1 MGASDPG
8 QVRRSFGQVNGRT
21 LFVGKKMTDKDTVAT
36 VASEAVRAIRGMNAL
51 LKDYSGTAL
60 AHLYELQETETIRL
74 IVGAQPLIPP
84 MPDGLLKF
92 KTSGIKEYKKFFFAS
107 VLAAWWFTRTVAVF
121 DKEMVEELLTTEQV
135 DLQISVSQFAR
146 FLGNPVL
153 IPFEKPYESGEFEIL
168 GCMIGFFEWGMDY
181 QFPSGK
187 KVKQSQIMFLPLLR
201 KKATG
206 EVNFSIG
213 APTLQRE
220 SSLDPTY
227 NLSKIFEVLK
237 TRSNFTGFGLYQH
250 ELFSKLAYLMTK
262 TPDVNRCMSVSVP
275 EVVRRRRKPSTI
287 FAPEKP
293 RMMELGEHFGNAVRQ
308 YKEAVASSSSAF
320 RGTVRPHIR
329 RAHWHTFLIG
339 KGREGAEVKWFP
351 PIFVKSADLSG
362 N

>member
-1 MGASDPG
+1 
-8 QVRRSFGQVNGRT
+8 
-21 LFVGKKMTDKDTVAT
+21 
-36 VASEAVRAIRGMNAL
+36 
-51 LKDYSGTAL
+51 
-60 AHLYELQETETIRL
+60 
-74 IVGAQPLIPP
+74 
-84 MPDGLLKF
+84 
-92 KTSGIKEYKKFFFAS
+92 
-107 VLAAWWFTRTVAVF
+107 
-121 DKEMVEELLTTEQV
+121 
-135 DLQISVSQFAR
+135 
-146 FLGNPVL
+146 
-153 IPFEKPYESGEFEIL
+153 
-168 GCMIGFFEWGMDY
+168 
-181 QFPSGK
+181 
-187 KVKQSQIMFLPLLR
+187 MFLPLLR

-237 TRSNFTGFGLYQH
+237 TRSNFTGFGLYQP

-339 KGREGAEVKWFP
+339 KGREGAEVKWVP

>member
-1 MGASDPG
+1 
-8 QVRRSFGQVNGRT
+8 
-21 LFVGKKMTDKDTVAT
+21 MTDKDTVAT

-213 APTLQRE
+213 SPTLQRE

-237 TRSNFTGFGLYQH
+237 TRSNFTDSVCINTN
-250 ELFSKLAYLMTK
+250 FS
-262 TPDVNRCMSVSVP
+262 
-275 EVVRRRRKPSTI
+275 PS
-287 FAPEKP
+287 
-293 RMMELGEHFGNAVRQ
+293 L
-308 YKEAVASSSSAF
+308 
-320 RGTVRPHIR
+320 
-329 RAHWHTFLIG
+329 LI
-339 KGREGAEVKWFP
+339 
-351 PIFVKSADLSG
+351 
-362 N
+362 

>member
-1 MGASDPG
+1 
-8 QVRRSFGQVNGRT
+8 
-21 LFVGKKMTDKDTVAT
+21 
-36 VASEAVRAIRGMNAL
+36 
-51 LKDYSGTAL
+51 
-60 AHLYELQETETIRL
+60 
-74 IVGAQPLIPP
+74 
-84 MPDGLLKF
+84 
-92 KTSGIKEYKKFFFAS
+92 
-107 VLAAWWFTRTVAVF
+107 VF

-153 IPFEKPYESGEFEIL
+153 IPFEKPYESGELEIL

-237 TRSNFTGFGLYQH
+237 TRSNFVGFDLYQN

-262 TPDVNRCMSVSVP
+262 TPDVNRCMSASAP
-275 EVVRRRRKPSTI
+275 EIVRRRRKPSTI

-293 RMMELGEHFGNAVRQ
+293 RMIALGEEFGNAVRK

-320 RGTVRPHIR
+320 KGTVRPHIR
-329 RAHWHTFLIG
+329 RAHWHTFLTG
-339 KGREGAEVKWFP
+339 KGRVEPEIKWVP

>member
-1 MGASDPG
+1 
-8 QVRRSFGQVNGRT
+8 
-21 LFVGKKMTDKDTVAT
+21 MTDKDTAAT

-60 AHLYELQETETIRL
+60 VHLYELQETETIRL

-84 MPDGLLKF
+84 TPDGLLKF
-92 KTSGIKEYKKFFFAS
+92 KTSSIKEYKKFFFAS
-107 VLAAWWFTRTVAVF
+107 VLVAWWFTRTIAVF
-121 DKEMVEELLTTEQV
+121 DKEMVEELLATEQV
-135 DLQISVSQFAR
+135 DLQISISQFAR

-181 QFPSGK
+181 QFADGK

-206 EVNFSIG
+206 EVYFSVG

-220 SSLDPTY
+220 SSVDPTY
-227 NLSKIFEVLK
+227 NLSKIFEVLR
-237 TRSNFTGFGLYQH
+237 TRSNFIGFDLYEH

-262 TPDVNRCMSVSVP
+262 TPDVNRCMSVSAP
-275 EVVRRRRKPSTI
+275 EIVRRRRKPSTI

-293 RMMELGEHFGNAVRQ
+293 RMVALGEDFGNGIRK
-308 YKEAVASSSSAF
+308 YKEVVASSSSAF
-320 RGTVRPHIR
+320 KGTVRPHIR
-329 RAHWHTFLIG
+329 RAHWHTFLTG
-339 KGREGAEVKWFP
+339 KGCTESEVKWVP